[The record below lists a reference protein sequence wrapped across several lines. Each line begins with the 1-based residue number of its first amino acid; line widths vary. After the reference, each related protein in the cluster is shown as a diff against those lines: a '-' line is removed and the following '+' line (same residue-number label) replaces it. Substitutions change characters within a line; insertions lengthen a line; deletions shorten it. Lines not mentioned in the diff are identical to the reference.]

1 MSSALAARFQK
12 FGFLGLDGVQLDGLL
27 VRRFMAKRHHT
38 IILIP
43 HAHAKLRKWQVTSL
57 QVGIVAGV
65 FLLLSLAAGL
75 FTCLHFS
82 RNVNPV
88 EIARL
93 KSENRQLQKA
103 NLDFESSLKKLQNQL
118 SGYEER
124 TRQLAIVAGV
134 EGLANGAEPGIGG
147 AASSE
152 EIGQASV
159 RPAMAMTAMSA
170 RAGGLAGTLDA
181 VETKLN
187 ERMRWIS
194 STPAIAP
201 VKGIFTSGFGVRA
214 DPLTHGRGVHQGVD
228 IAAAPGQ
235 PVHASADGVVVEA
248 GEVGGL
254 GQAVFVAHGFGVTT
268 RYGHMSHIDVRP
280 GQRVR
285 RGDIVGRVGN
295 TGRSTGYHLHYEVRV
310 DGDPVNPL
318 AYILDDT
325 AAGAS

>member
-1 MSSALAARFQK
+1 
-12 FGFLGLDGVQLDGLL
+12 
-27 VRRFMAKRHHT
+27 
-38 IILIP
+38 
-43 HAHAKLRKWQVTSL
+43 
-57 QVGIVAGV
+57 
-65 FLLLSLAAGL
+65 
-75 FTCLHFS
+75 
-82 RNVNPV
+82 
-88 EIARL
+88 
-93 KSENRQLQKA
+93 QLQKA
-103 NLDFESSLKKLQNQL
+103 NQDFESSLKNLQSQL

-147 AASSE
+147 AATSE
-152 EIGQASV
+152 ELGAAALPQMSQ
-159 RPAMAMTAMSA
+159 MSA
-170 RAGGLAGTLDA
+170 RAGGLAGALDA

-248 GEVGGL
+248 GEVGGY

-280 GQRVR
+280 GQRIR

-325 AAGAS
+325 TAGAS